1 MANLPEPNPEF
12 VKFQSPVNESV
23 PGSDPE
29 KGLVRVHW
37 FDRDKEPV
45 GSILARWGVAALCAL
60 AFNMTYFFALPGVAL
75 TEEASGVQKS
85 GEQEFDLQ
93 LVEAEEEQRYV
104 EANPDAPEN
113 EPDRT
118 NQFSD
123 RAQQAAQ
130 ENQVGDTPSPTPFV
144 DGEEVDSQKIKEGS
158 MPVEPSLSQPV
169 IESVQGGQSSQGQP
183 ASADSEPSPEQPLIQ
198 TMPKVAPPPPTPEF
212 IDEVEEQDEGGVEIP
227 IIRKNSEDPDPDST
241 REDEKT
247 VNVNI
252 PPSVAQLLSEFQQ
265 ELPEVD
271 QPEGSENARPQPMPR
286 PRLSPD
292 VLPGPLMASQN
303 YAASMGITAIDAR
316 FSQFGFYL
324 KQMFDTIQLQW
335 YSLLANVTIG
345 QENRPARVDVEF
357 VLTSE
362 GRVDKAEVLDT
373 NAGQLATLLC
383 KDAIESRS
391 PFGPWT
397 EQMVASMGDETT
409 IRIRFIYY

>member
-1 MANLPEPNPEF
+1 M
-12 VKFQSPVNESV
+12 
-23 PGSDPE
+23 
-29 KGLVRVHW
+29 HW
-37 FDRDKEPV
+37 FDKDKEPV
-45 GSILARWGVAALCAL
+45 VSLLMRWGAAALCAL
-60 AFNMTYFFALPGVAL
+60 AFNLTYFHALPGVAL
-75 TEEASGVQKS
+75 TEDAATGSRDS
-85 GEQEFDLQ
+85 EQEFDLQ
-93 LVEAEEEQRYV
+93 LVEADEEQRYV

-123 RAQQAAQ
+123 RSQQAAQ
-130 ENQVGDTPSPTPFV
+130 EDQVGDTPSPTPFLN
-144 DGEEVDSQKIKEGS
+144 GEEADSQKIKEGS
-158 MPVEPSLSQPV
+158 MPSEPAPSQPV
-169 IESVQGGQSSQGQP
+169 VETVQGGQSSQGQQ
-183 ASADSEPSPEQPLIQ
+183 AAADSEPAPDQPLIQ

-212 IDEVEEQDEGGVEIP
+212 IDEEEGEDEDGVEIP
-227 IIRKNSEDPDPDST
+227 IIRKDSEDKDPDSK
-241 REDEKT
+241 REDERT

-265 ELPEVD
+265 EFPEVN
-271 QPEGSENARPQPMPR
+271 QQEGSETAKPQPMPR

-303 YAASMGITAIDAR
+303 YAARMGITAVDAR

-324 KQMFDTIQLQW
+324 KQLFDTIQLQW

-357 VLTSE
+357 VLTSD

>member
-1 MANLPEPNPEF
+1 MKL
-12 VKFQSPVNESV
+12 SDPVNVCV
-23 PGSDPE
+23 PKVDPLKGSA
-29 KGLVRVHW
+29 RVHW
-37 FDRDKEPV
+37 FDKDKEPV
-45 GSILARWGVAALCAL
+45 VSLLMRWGAAALCAL
-60 AFNMTYFFALPGVAL
+60 AFNLTYFHALPGVAL
-75 TEEASGVQKS
+75 TEDAATGSRDS
-85 GEQEFDLQ
+85 EQEFDLQ
-93 LVEAEEEQRYV
+93 LVEADEEQRYV

-118 NQFSD
+118 NRFSD
-123 RAQQAAQ
+123 RSQQAAQ
-130 ENQVGDTPSPTPFV
+130 EDQVGDTPSPTPFLN
-144 DGEEVDSQKIKEGS
+144 GEEADSQKIKEGS
-158 MPVEPSLSQPV
+158 MPSEPAPSQPV
-169 IESVQGGQSSQGQP
+169 VETVQGGQSSQGQQ
-183 ASADSEPSPEQPLIQ
+183 AAADSEPAPDQPLIQ

-212 IDEVEEQDEGGVEIP
+212 IDEEEGEDEDGVEIP
-227 IIRKNSEDPDPDST
+227 IIRKDSEDKDPDSK
-241 REDEKT
+241 REDERT

-265 ELPEVD
+265 EFPEVN
-271 QPEGSENARPQPMPR
+271 QQEGSETAKPQPMPR

-292 VLPGPLMASQN
+292 VLPGPLMASQH
-303 YAASMGITAIDAR
+303 YAAQMGITAVDAR
-316 FSQFGFYL
+316 FSQYGFYL

-357 VLTSE
+357 VLTSD
-362 GRVDKAEVLDT
+362 GRVEKAEVLDT